1 MSAKNP
7 KVMDALSLLPLLF
20 IPCLYWLT
28 CHLLDRLS
36 PVVLDEPEEFGGY
49 FVTES
54 DLHALPAWSYPEQ
67 ALPAV
72 A

>member
-1 MSAKNP
+1 
-7 KVMDALSLLPLLF
+7 MDAISLLPLLF

-28 CHLLDRLS
+28 CHLLDRLA
-36 PVVLDEPEEFGGY
+36 PVIHDEFEEFDGI
-49 FVTES
+49 FATES
-54 DLHALPAWSYPEQ
+54 DLQTMPVWSYPEQ